1 MFERTVQKLVDS
13 QIEKGAL
20 KEEDRNIYR
29 YGYQVLIE
37 FCINIVVSI
46 AIALIFR
53 AFEIVIVFTIA
64 YLLIRGYAGGYH
76 ARTSLGC
83 FCLSACMLI
92 SVIVIVQ
99 FIDAGNPAWWMLL
112 IPEIFITPFIFRHT
126 PMPDENKPVSDNERV
141 HFRKRVR
148 QIYCIELTTALILLC
163 FGMTTCAMSILAV
176 HTVLFVMVMMQILK
190 NLKAARTA
198 K

>member
-1 MFERTVQKLVDS
+1 MFEQTVRKLVDG

-20 KEEDRNIYR
+20 KEEDKSIYR
-29 YGYQVLIE
+29 YGYQVLLE
-37 FCINIVVSI
+37 FCVNIIVSAVI
-46 AIALIFR
+46 AA
-53 AFEIVIVFTIA
+53 AFQAYEIVIVFTIA

-99 FIDAGNPAWWMLL
+99 FIDAGNPARWPLL
-112 IPEIFITPFIFRHT
+112 VPEVVIVPFIFKYAPVPVANR
-126 PMPDENKPVSDNERV
+126 PVSDNERV
-141 HFRKRVR
+141 HFRKKVR
-148 QIYCIELTTALILLC
+148 QIYCIELTMALILLY

-176 HTVLFVMVMMQILK
+176 HAVLFVMIMLQILK
-190 NLKAARTA
+190 NQKAARTA